1 MDPQYIVTY
10 LALILARMS
19 GAIALNPIY
28 GRSDFPPLARGGL
41 TLALSFMVYI
51 WTGGQMTV
59 NPPTEVLAFSIAI
72 VRELFIGFVLGFGIE
87 LAMLVVRF
95 GTAVMDYTMGLS
107 MAQVYDPSSN
117 AQMSVSSGIYLMFM
131 LLIFMVNDG
140 HVEFLKIV
148 FQTVEDIPFGHVV
161 ISSDLPQFVLNYF
174 TACFALGLQFAM
186 PVIVVEFLTEVG
198 IGILMRIVPQI
209 NIFAV
214 SFQMKIAVGLVMLM
228 VLFNPMSGFLTNIWK
243 DMFTHLYQSIGYF
256 S

>member
-1 MDPQYIVTY
+1 MDAQYIVTY

-19 GAIALNPIY
+19 GAIAFNPIY

-41 TLALSFMVYI
+41 TLALSFMIYI
-51 WTGGQMTV
+51 WTGGRMTV
-59 NPPTEVLAFSIAI
+59 NPPQEVLAFSIAI
-72 VRELFIGFVLGFGIE
+72 VHELFIGFVLGFGIE

-117 AQMSVSSGIYLMFM
+117 AQMSVSSGLYLMFM
-131 LLIFMVNDG
+131 LLLFMVNDG

-148 FQTVEDIPFGHVV
+148 FQTVEDIPFGNVV
-161 ISSDLPQFVLNYF
+161 ISSDLPQFILKYF
-174 TACFALGLQFAM
+174 SSCFALGLQFAM

-214 SFQMKIAVGLVMLM
+214 SFQMKIAVGLIMLFI
-228 VLFNPMSGFLTNIWK
+228 LFNPMSTFLTDIWK
-243 DMFTHLYQSIGYF
+243 DMFDHLYQSIGYF